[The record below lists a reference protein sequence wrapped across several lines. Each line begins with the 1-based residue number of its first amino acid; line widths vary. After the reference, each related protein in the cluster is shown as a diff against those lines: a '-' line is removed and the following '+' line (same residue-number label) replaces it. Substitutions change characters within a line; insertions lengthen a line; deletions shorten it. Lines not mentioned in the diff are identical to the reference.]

1 MLKKTG
7 PVNLQRQ
14 FVSGDNVPCSP
25 SFSASWASALMAVE
39 GMLEHQNQLKA
50 RTTSDIDSTRGES
63 FAMISYMIPLM
74 TIVAIIVLVLKA
86 HQL

>member
-1 MLKKTG
+1 
-7 PVNLQRQ
+7 
-14 FVSGDNVPCSP
+14 
-25 SFSASWASALMAVE
+25 MAVE